1 MECKY
6 CGMEIPDD
14 AGFCPCC
21 GGKIKK
27 RRRLPALSQKN
38 LLLAIAVGVWI
49 IVFQNLGLIP
59 VSQNVNVKNKVDM
72 TGDVKVRNTVDVQGG
87 VDVNNCVQVDLREI
101 NGHSDVFF
109 NNPKRGENNKYYVL
123 PVTIE

>member
-6 CGMEIPDD
+6 CGMQIPDD
-14 AGFCPCC
+14 AGFCPKC

-27 RRRLPALSQKN
+27 RRLPALSQKY

-49 IVFQNLGLIP
+49 IVFQNLGVIP
-59 VSQNVNVKNKVDM
+59 VSQNVSVKNKVDM
-72 TGDVKVRNTVDVQGG
+72 TGDVKGE

-109 NNPKRGENNKYYVL
+109 NNPRLGDNNKYYVL